1 MNGSSTSRPSH
12 ITSRSRLST
21 NIYLQFINSE
31 TSTSWSWTGVRIY
44 IVILLA
50 LPGNSRLDSSHVGH
64 NEWIEG
70 SRYLIT
76 ISRSFLIYHDDR
88 RVTSPCHLHHV
99 FSRPQTCFSSP
110 LSILQSPRGTL
121 VNFNSQIFYSLKLI
135 LSQRRIIPV
144 ARCCKTQKSRS
155 PFPLRSR
162 N

>member
-1 MNGSSTSRPSH
+1 M
-12 ITSRSRLST
+12 
-21 NIYLQFINSE
+21 
-31 TSTSWSWTGVRIY
+31 RIY

-76 ISRSFLIYHDDR
+76 ISTSFLIYHDDR

-155 PFPLRSR
+155 PKIGPEININHPTNNKFVGGGCGGDCVGGGGGGGDVYRSTKPGGDK
-162 N
+162 